1 MNKSYQNYFGF
12 TKEPFI
18 SDIHHKDILVTSELE
33 AVAERIQYAVR
44 LGAVALI
51 TGEVGAGKSTALRWS
66 MEQFHPSEYKTIWI
80 TATSGSILEFYRQ
93 LLRALDNDATSM
105 SKAFF
110 TREIRK
116 EVRELVREKGQKPVV
131 IVDEASLLRLEVLI
145 ELHTIAQFEA
155 DSKPWLPIV
164 LAGQINLED
173 NLRYRKALP
182 LASRVVAR
190 GSLDA
195 VKKDELDQYLN
206 HHLNIAGIK
215 NQLFTDAALT
225 AIYQGSGGIYRKANN
240 LARGAL
246 IAAAA
251 DKASQVIPDH
261 VQIASSEIF

>member
-1 MNKSYQNYFGF
+1 MNKTYQSYFGF
-12 TKEPFI
+12 AKEPFV

-51 TGEVGAGKSTALRWS
+51 TGEVGSGKSTALRWS
-66 MEQFHPSEYKTIWI
+66 LEQFHPSEYKTLWI

-116 EVRELVREKGQKPVV
+116 EVRELIKEKGQKPVV
-131 IVDEASLLRLEVLI
+131 VVDEASLIRLEVLI
-145 ELHTIAQFEA
+145 ELHTIAQFEG
-155 DSKPWLPIV
+155 DSKPWLPII
-164 LAGQINLED
+164 LAGQIKLED

-195 VKKDELDQYLN
+195 VQKEEMDQYLN
-206 HHLNIAGIK
+206 HHLNIAGVK
-215 NQLFTDAALT
+215 TPLFTDAALT

-246 IAAAA
+246 IAAAE
-251 DKASQVIPDH
+251 DKASQVIPEH